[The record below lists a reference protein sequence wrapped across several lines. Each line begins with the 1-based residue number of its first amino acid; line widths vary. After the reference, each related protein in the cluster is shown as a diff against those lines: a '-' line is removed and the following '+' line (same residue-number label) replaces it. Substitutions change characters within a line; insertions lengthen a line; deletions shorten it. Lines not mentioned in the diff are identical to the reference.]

1 MMWNNC
7 RIQAVHHDVQSL
19 RDDFRAAASAPESL
33 AIAAQFDRALP
44 ETRMKHWIVI
54 ALCALIGGC
63 ASAPPIAKPPERLFD
78 DQLFAAPSDRIS
90 ADDVFAV
97 NDEMRR
103 YLDTEI
109 AHYIPAKGRQRAL
122 FDALYARNQLKLEYD
137 ATMTRNAAEAFAA
150 RSGNCLSLVI
160 MTAAFAKQ
168 LDLPVHYQSA
178 YLEETWSR
186 IDDTHFF
193 IGHVNLTLGRR
204 PLEQRFGT
212 KDSDSMTIDFIPPL
226 DNRAVRTHEIAERT
240 VVAMYMNN
248 KAAESLT
255 RGELDDAYAWSRA
268 AISQDPAFVSAYNTL
283 GVVYQRHGNLPEALR
298 ALEFAQE
305 REPTNTHVMSNLVSL
320 LNALGRTADAKA
332 LAATLER
339 LDPNPPFAFF
349 YRGIAA
355 MTVRDYEKA
364 RDLFSKEVDRAP
376 YYHEFRFWLAAAYV
390 GLGQSDKARTQLEL
404 AIEFSTNRRERDV
417 YAAKLDRISS
427 KLH

>member
-1 MMWNNC
+1 
-7 RIQAVHHDVQSL
+7 
-19 RDDFRAAASAPESL
+19 
-33 AIAAQFDRALP
+33 
-44 ETRMKHWIVI
+44 MKRWIVV
-54 ALCALIGGC
+54 ALCALTVGC
-63 ASAPPIAKPPERLFD
+63 ASAPRITKAPERLFD
-78 DQLFAAPSDRIS
+78 DRLFAAPSVRIS
-90 ADDVFAV
+90 VDDVFAV

-109 AHYIPAKGRQRAL
+109 AHQIPAKGRQKAL
-122 FDALYARNQLKLEYD
+122 FDALYAKNQLKLEYD
-137 ATMTRNAAEAFAA
+137 ATTTRNAGEAFAA

-178 YLEETWSR
+178 YQEETWSR

-212 KDSDSMTIDFIPPL
+212 KDSDAMTIDFIPPL
-226 DNRAVRTHEIAERT
+226 DNKAIRTREIPERT

-248 KAAESLT
+248 RAAEALT

-268 AISQDPAFVSAYNTL
+268 AIDQDPSFVSAYNTL
-283 GVVYQRHGNLPEALR
+283 GVVYQRHGSLQQALS
-298 ALEFAQE
+298 ALEFAHE
-305 REPTNTHVMSNLVSL
+305 HEPANTHVMSNLALV
-320 LNALGRTADAKA
+320 LNALGRESEAKT

-339 LDPNPPFAFF
+339 LDPDPPFAFF

-364 RDLFSKEVDRAP
+364 RDLFAREVDRAP

-390 GLGQSDKARTQLEL
+390 GLGQPDKARKHLEL
-404 AIEFSTNRRERDV
+404 AIEYSTNRRERDV